1 MYIYYVKKERTNGTW
16 EKGGGR
22 MIVNTDLTDCPVNPK
37 LVKVEFRRVDTN
49 KNNIHIL
56 GTFQCINVNKIKTQ
70 LQFFLLSV
78 PEQ

>member
-1 MYIYYVKKERTNGTW
+1 MLKERTNGTW

-37 LVKVEFRRVDTN
+37 LVKVEFCRVDTN

-56 GTFQCINVNKIKTQ
+56 GTFHKRQQNKDTITVFPPKCA
-70 LQFFLLSV
+70 
-78 PEQ
+78 